1 LKDSCKVLQQ
11 KFFKK
16 ANFDAL
22 RQAISVTPLDMGF
35 DESDVDLGSESWRDV
50 FLNAVE
56 SCIPKIKLK
65 DDQDGLMVKLS
76 HY

>member
-1 LKDSCKVLQQ
+1 
-11 KFFKK
+11 
-16 ANFDAL
+16 
-22 RQAISVTPLDMGF
+22 MGF
-35 DESDVDLGSESWRDV
+35 DESDVDLGWESWRDV

-76 HY
+76 NY